1 MSKPNQDL
9 RDYVKSKSV
18 YMWQVAAYYKRSEY
32 WLVLFLRR
40 ELTAQQRQEFIN
52 AVNVLAL
59 NNSK

>member
-1 MSKPNQDL
+1 MKKPNQDL
-9 RDYVKSKSV
+9 RDYAKAKGV
-18 YMWQVAAYYKRSEY
+18 YMWQIAAYYKHSEY

-59 NNSK
+59 KNSK